1 MDEKVPQL
9 TLTPDLDSPKLEV
22 PTTEA
27 LSVTDAK
34 PAPEAGPD
42 MSQLTEEERQ
52 SVQIHFNG
60 VTLSKGIFDGKF
72 YANRH
77 VTLEATTNDGTQV
90 AGWEVRQISSNGTT
104 TTNPSG
110 SSYTFSMPTC
120 QRLMIK
126 VLLGDPSGITLV
138 NKQNWQWRIDQQQ
151 LVLTDVPAQTSVAL
165 YNLQGILL
173 NKVKADG
180 STISL
185 PLENNHQTYLL
196 KVGDKTVKIS
206 K

>member
-1 MDEKVPQL
+1 M
-9 TLTPDLDSPKLEV
+9 
-22 PTTEA
+22 
-27 LSVTDAK
+27 
-34 PAPEAGPD
+34 
-42 MSQLTEEERQ
+42 
-52 SVQIHFNG
+52 
-60 VTLSKGIFDGKF
+60 
-72 YANRH
+72 ANRR
-77 VTLEATTNDGTQV
+77 VTLEATTTDGTQV

-110 SSYTFSMPTC
+110 STYTFSMPTC
-120 QRLMIK
+120 QRLMIR
-126 VLLGDPSGITLV
+126 VLWGDPSGITQV

-180 STISL
+180 FTISL